1 MLTITPGPLAGQT
14 PNEKDDDQ
22 DSHDKGSVR
31 TGLKRNEHQ
40 LHVNA
45 PVRLRDSEIV
55 SGGTARG
62 RRHTP
67 RVARSGARLTRP
79 FGIKSPAMLPR

>member
-40 LHVNA
+40 LHFNA
-45 PVRLRDSEIV
+45 PRP
-55 SGGTARG
+55 
-62 RRHTP
+62 TP
-67 RVARSGARLTRP
+67 R
-79 FGIKSPAMLPR
+79 

>member
-1 MLTITPGPLAGQT
+1 MIKIATIRAP
-14 PNEKDDDQ
+14 
-22 DSHDKGSVR
+22 S
-31 TGLKRNEHQ
+31 GLDWSATSISSTST
-40 LHVNA
+40 L
-45 PVRLRDSEIV
+45 PVRLCDSEIV